1 MNDAIVVLIILA
13 IILVPL
19 GIAAAALGKN
29 VGEGMEYRMR
39 VKANQQAMDTAQ
51 RRYNRAEAHAA
62 WMTVL
67 PVFAWGLSI
76 SAVFLIIALA
86 LAGAR
91 TAWGVGAAKVH
102 KAHLQARVIE
112 LNAATRQFPLLTSV
126 DQAGTWWVHN
136 PNTGETLRLASEKG
150 PNQQMIAAAGLT
162 QVSGA
167 IAQEAAKASDP
178 GGVAAV
184 NPPMVIDAGAGVL
197 PLKRADENRSRS
209 L

>member
-1 MNDAIVVLIILA
+1 MMDKAIVLLVVLA

-19 GIAAAALGKN
+19 GCGINSIGKR

-39 VKANQQAMDTAQ
+39 VKANQQAMDAAQ

-76 SAVFLIIALA
+76 AMTFLILA
-86 LAGAR
+86 FAFAGAR
-91 TAWGVGAAKVH
+91 TAVGVGAAMVH
-102 KAHLQARVIE
+102 KAHLQARLIE
-112 LNAATRQFPLLTSV
+112 LDKATRQYPLLTSV
-126 DQAGTWWVHN
+126 DQDGQWFVYN
-136 PNTGETLRLASEKG
+136 PNTGETLRLMAEK
-150 PNQQMIAAAGLT
+150 PANPQQIAAAGLV
-162 QVSGA
+162 QASGA

-184 NPPMVIDAGAGVL
+184 NPPMVIDAGG
-197 PLKRADENRSRS
+197 
-209 L
+209 